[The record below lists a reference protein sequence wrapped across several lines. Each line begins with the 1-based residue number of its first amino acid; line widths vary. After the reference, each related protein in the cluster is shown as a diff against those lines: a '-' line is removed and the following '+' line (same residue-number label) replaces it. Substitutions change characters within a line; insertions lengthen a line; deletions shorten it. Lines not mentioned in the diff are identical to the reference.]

1 MSFNRKASKK
11 HCEITEVK
19 NVEKVRFD
27 QFVDCSCNRLLAR
40 LAKGRKVKPC
50 GRGCWDY
57 GFVIAKSYNHGSF
70 ANFPNLMDDKE
81 FLIEAAKVTPKP
93 TTIDNYFYMYINP
106 YLKKDYKFK
115 LEFLKAV
122 YLNEQVYEWSVIKDV
137 VEFCDLQHENEMLLK
152 DQKFKNEIEAKLV
165 NMCYRNCDAKASSKS
180 ELMMVLDKF
189 ESTVPQS
196 YEERLDDLRKAIP
209 TEFFV

>member
-11 HCEITEVK
+11 HCEIVEVK
-19 NVEKVRFD
+19 DVEKVRFG
-27 QFVDCSCNRLLAR
+27 QFVECSCNRLLTR
-40 LAKGRKVKPC
+40 LAKGRRVKPC
-50 GRGCWDY
+50 GRSCWEY
-57 GFVIAKSYNHGSF
+57 GLIIAKSYNHGSF
-70 ANFPNLMDDKE
+70 VNFPNLMDDKE

-106 YLKKDYKFK
+106 YLKKDKNFK

-137 VEFCDLQHENEMLLK
+137 VEFCDLQYENEILLR
-152 DQKFKNEIEAKLV
+152 DQKFKNEVEAKLI

-189 ESTVPQS
+189 EKTIPQN
-196 YEERLDDLRKAIP
+196 YEEKLDDLRKAIP